1 MITIKEV
8 KTKKEQKEFLNFPL
22 KMYKDCK
29 YFVPP
34 LYMDEAKI
42 FKKNYVYYETS
53 EAVYY
58 NAYKDGV
65 MVGRISGILQK
76 ASNEKWNQ
84 KRVRFTRFDSIN
96 DQTVANALFNAVEK
110 WAKEKGM
117 DEVVGPLGFSDLER
131 EGLLIE
137 GFDQIATFEE
147 QYNYSYYQSLLENA
161 GYGKEIDWTESKLY
175 LPVEK
180 NEKIERLL
188 PQIMKKYKLTKVKF
202 KNVNEIIKKYGDK
215 LFEIIDIAYD
225 KIYGSVPFSDG
236 MKKMLI
242 SNFKTII
249 NKEDVMIIVDDTD
262 RIVCFGLAIPAIGK
276 ALQKSS
282 GHLTL
287 PALIRVLKAKKNPE
301 VLDLALVG
309 VLPEYEMRGVSTICI
324 DYVFERLENGI
335 DHMETNLN
343 LETNYHIQNQWKN
356 FSAIQ
361 HKRRRCFIKKVL

>member
-1 MITIKEV
+1 
-8 KTKKEQKEFLNFPL
+8 
-22 KMYKDCK
+22 
-29 YFVPP
+29 
-34 LYMDEAKI
+34 
-42 FKKNYVYYETS
+42 
-53 EAVYY
+53 
-58 NAYKDGV
+58 
-65 MVGRISGILQK
+65 
-76 ASNEKWNQ
+76 
-84 KRVRFTRFDSIN
+84 
-96 DQTVANALFNAVEK
+96 
-110 WAKEKGM
+110 
-117 DEVVGPLGFSDLER
+117 
-131 EGLLIE
+131 
-137 GFDQIATFEE
+137 
-147 QYNYSYYQSLLENA
+147 
-161 GYGKEIDWTESKLY
+161 
-175 LPVEK
+175 
-180 NEKIERLL
+180 
-188 PQIMKKYKLTKVKF
+188 MKKYKLTKVKF
-202 KNVNEIIKKYGDK
+202 KNINEIIKKYGDK

-225 KIYGSVPFSDG
+225 KIYGSVPLSDG

-309 VLPEYEMRGVSTICI
+309 VLPEFEMRGVSTICI